1 MVASVTA
8 VLKRLKTEWVTQLQ
22 PEAIIAACEEAG
34 YTSWRDRVLT
44 PATTIQLFLLQILHG
59 NTACSHLP
67 HLSGIRFSASAYC
80 QARAK
85 LPLHLFALLLTR
97 LCTSAQPHVSE
108 EGCWHG
114 HRTFLVDGSGG
125 SMPDTPALQQAFGQP
140 TVQRPG
146 CGFPVV
152 RLLGLFHAGT
162 GLLLKLVVAPL
173 LTHDLALV
181 RAVHP
186 SLHAGDVLVAD
197 RGLCSYAHL
206 ALLAQAGVHAVL
218 RLGAR
223 QLVDFTPGR
232 PFVMPGV
239 RRTPAVKGIPRSR
252 WLKALG
258 VHDQLV
264 TWLKPKTRPSWLTRE
279 TLAALPEALVLREVR
294 YHIGTPGFRTREIT
308 LVTTLLDAEAYR
320 VSDLAELYRRRW
332 QVETSLAQL
341 KTGMQMDVLHCKTVA
356 GTLKELTVFAL
367 VYNLVRLVMLQSAT
381 LRHTAAERISFL
393 DALRWL
399 GAPRSGMPLVALIV
413 NPLRPHRVEPR
424 VKKRRPKSFPLMLK
438 PRRELR
444 QWLVQQ
450 EIRG

>member
-413 NPLRPHRVEPR
+413 NPLRPHRMEPR

-444 QWLVQQ
+444 QRLVQQ